1 MRYASGTTPTATS
14 VTFKKSI
21 NGSVAILVP
30 TLRLLLM
37 QHLQAMTVTRVFG
50 STDIAF
56 NEGDRVRIG
65 FTTNG
70 GTRLL
75 YGFAYTI
82 VLEYDKD

>member
-14 VTFKKSI
+14 VTFRKSI
-21 NGSVAILVP
+21 NGSFDLSTYPATIANAAS
-30 TLRLLLM
+30 TS
-37 QHLQAMTVTRVFG
+37 MTATKVFG

>member
-14 VTFKKSI
+14 VTFRKSI
-21 NGSVAILVP
+21 NGSFDLSTYPATVVNGAS
-30 TLRLLLM
+30 TS
-37 QHLQAMTVTRVFG
+37 MTVTKEFAT
-50 STDIAF
+50 TDITF
-56 NEGDRVRIG
+56 NEGDGVRIG